1 MPPTPTGS
9 PVPRANTAS
18 TSEHGCAELI
28 AIGAQNKP
36 PTITNAVL
44 RTRPIWLRR
53 MIPIVAYGTR
63 TCRSEVTDAAFSR
76 NGLRCLTRIVENTD
90 GDAVRQETDFA
101 GRVGVVLVCTQRM
114 ELGGVHLLDTG
125 AAVGTDRV
133 DRPHPVTGFAG
144 GFRPG
149 PGAPRQVL
157 EHRRPPGPIR
167 GHGEEP
173 ADSLERVAKSLGRVA
188 DHMLEVFR
196 IESEPTVVIHCGL
209 LAAHT
214 KPPGRA

>member
-18 TSEHGCAELI
+18 TSGHGCAGLI
-28 AIGAQNKP
+28 AIGALNNP
-36 PTITNAVL
+36 PTITKAAL
-44 RTRPIWLRR
+44 GKRPIWRRR

-63 TCRSEVTDAAFSR
+63 TCRSAVTNAAFSR
-76 NGLRCLTRIVENTD
+76 NGLRCLARIVENTD

-101 GRVGVVLVCTQRM
+101 GRVGVVPVGAQRI
-114 ELGGVHLLDTG
+114 ELGGVHLLDSG
-125 AAVGTDRV
+125 AAIGTDRV

-149 PGAPRQVL
+149 PGTPRQVL
-157 EHRRPPGPIR
+157 EDRRPPSPVR

-173 ADSLERVAKSLGRVA
+173 ANSLE
-188 DHMLEVFR
+188 
-196 IESEPTVVIHCGL
+196 
-209 LAAHT
+209 
-214 KPPGRA
+214 